1 MQEMPLYNSDVDEEH
16 IVLFAIIMFL
26 KLKINLL
33 NKTLQSNSFQWLI
46 SFQSAQTK
54 SLYTW
59 R

>member
-1 MQEMPLYNSDVDEEH
+1 MQEITPYNSDVDEDH

-33 NKTLQSNSFQWLI
+33 NNTLQSNSFQWLI

-54 SLYTW
+54 ALYTW
-59 R
+59 